1 MYIYICIDSAMLC
14 WWFDQRTWRIVDVC
28 QLLRHRREGEGTGE
42 DTGFGAGDT
51 RDLCFSASV
60 TCGLPF
66 GKHTK
71 SYGQSPFLTGKST
84 IDGYLKSGLPN
95 QKAGLNNKTWGTING
110 FNHIFH
116 HPTFGIKAAMVGL
129 ANACSSYHLGMVFTT
144 NFWQDSVLWM
154 GHH

>member
-1 MYIYICIDSAMLC
+1 
-14 WWFDQRTWRIVDVC
+14 VDVC
-28 QLLRHRREGEGTGE
+28 ELLRHRREGEGTGE

-84 IDGYLKSGLPN
+84 IDGYLK
-95 QKAGLNNKTWGTING
+95 KW
-110 FNHIFH
+110 
-116 HPTFGIKAAMVGL
+116 
-129 ANACSSYHLGMVFTT
+129 FTQSKSWFEQQ
-144 NFWQDSVLWM
+144 NM
-154 GHH
+154 GHNQWI